1 MRRITTAALVAG
13 ATVTALAAAPAAAD
27 DHESAVSVLHGVP
40 GLTVDV
46 YVDGE
51 ELLPDFEPGTL
62 TDPMMLA
69 AGTYDIAV
77 YADGDTPDTADPA
90 ISAEGLEV
98 PGGANLTLAAHLA
111 EDGTPMLSAFA
122 NDVSETA
129 AGDARLTV
137 RHAAAAPAVDVRA
150 GGDPVI
156 SGLTNPNEEVL
167 DLPAGTV
174 SADVVLADTE
184 DVVLGPADLDLG
196 EGVNTIV
203 YAWGSAEDGTLDLAV
218 QTIDGLHSAPEGV
231 PSGQG
236 GLVDNAMLMVLAA
249 AGAAGVLVAGSRI
262 ARRSGVN
269 A

>member
-77 YADGDTPDTADPA
+77 YADGDTPDTAAPA

-98 PGGANLTLAAHLA
+98 PGGANLTLAAHLRTLDDVA
-111 EDGTPMLSAFA
+111 LNDLLVELPVERFDALLDAAFPQ
-122 NDVSETA
+122 
-129 AGDARLTV
+129 ARG
-137 RHAAAAPAVDVRA
+137 AAA
-150 GGDPVI
+150 
-156 SGLTNPNEEVL
+156 
-167 DLPAGTV
+167 
-174 SADVVLADTE
+174 
-184 DVVLGPADLDLG
+184 
-196 EGVNTIV
+196 
-203 YAWGSAEDGTLDLAV
+203 
-218 QTIDGLHSAPEGV
+218 
-231 PSGQG
+231 
-236 GLVDNAMLMVLAA
+236 
-249 AGAAGVLVAGSRI
+249 
-262 ARRSGVN
+262 
-269 A
+269 